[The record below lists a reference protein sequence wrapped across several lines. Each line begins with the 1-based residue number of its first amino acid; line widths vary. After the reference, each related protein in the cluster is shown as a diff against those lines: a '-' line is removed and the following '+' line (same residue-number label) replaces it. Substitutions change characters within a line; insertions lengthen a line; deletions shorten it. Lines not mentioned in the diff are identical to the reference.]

1 MEAPDFWDDAE
12 VSQQKMKE
20 VKSLKDDVAT
30 YAALSAQY
38 DDIETMIEMG
48 YEENDP
54 ELIPEIDQMM
64 KEFVQTY
71 EDIRMKTL
79 LSGEYDRNNAIVS
92 LHAGAGGT
100 ESCDWAAMLY
110 RMYTRWADKKGFSV
124 EVLDSLDGEE
134 AGIKSITFQVNGEN
148 AYGYLKSEK
157 GVHRLVR
164 ISPFNAAGKRQTSF
178 VSCDVM
184 PDIEEDV
191 DVEIREEDIRIDT
204 FRSSGAGGQHINK
217 TSSAI
222 RITHFP
228 TGIVVQCQNERSQH
242 MNKDKAM
249 QMLKAKLY
257 LLKQEENA
265 AKAAGIRGE
274 VTDIGWGNQIR
285 SYVMQPYTMVKDH
298 RTGVESGNV
307 DAVMDGNIDPFIN
320 GYLKWQ
326 SLGCPKNMDSD
337 DV

>member
-1 MEAPDFWDDAE
+1 MVELDNFKSQLQSYKAPLQEVRIHFDLAGKEQRIQELEREMEAPDFWNDPE
-12 VSQQKMKE
+12 VSQNKMKE

-124 EVLDSLDGEE
+124 KCWILWM
-134 AGIKSITFQVNGEN
+134 
-148 AYGYLKSEK
+148 EK
-157 GVHRLVR
+157 RPESNPLH
-164 ISPFNAAGKRQTSF
+164 
-178 VSCDVM
+178 
-184 PDIEEDV
+184 
-191 DVEIREEDIRIDT
+191 
-204 FRSSGAGGQHINK
+204 FR
-217 TSSAI
+217 
-222 RITHFP
+222 
-228 TGIVVQCQNERSQH
+228 
-242 MNKDKAM
+242 
-249 QMLKAKLY
+249 
-257 LLKQEENA
+257 
-265 AKAAGIRGE
+265 
-274 VTDIGWGNQIR
+274 
-285 SYVMQPYTMVKDH
+285 
-298 RTGVESGNV
+298 
-307 DAVMDGNIDPFIN
+307 
-320 GYLKWQ
+320 
-326 SLGCPKNMDSD
+326 
-337 DV
+337 

>member
-1 MEAPDFWDDAE
+1 MEAPDFWNDPE
-12 VSQQKMKE
+12 VSQNKMKE

-285 SYVMQPYTMVKDH
+285 SYVRQPYTMVKDH

>member
-1 MEAPDFWDDAE
+1 MEAPDFWNDPE
-12 VSQQKMKE
+12 VSQNKMKE

-285 SYVMQPYTMVKDH
+285 SNVMQPYTMVKDH

>member
-1 MEAPDFWDDAE
+1 MEAPDFWNDPE
-12 VSQQKMKE
+12 VSQNKMKE

-134 AGIKSITFQVNGEN
+134 AGIKSITFQVNGGERK
-148 AYGYLKSEK
+148 APLPDRRSESE
-157 GVHRLVR
+157 RLHNVCPPLCR
-164 ISPFNAAGKRQTSF
+164 CLP
-178 VSCDVM
+178 
-184 PDIEEDV
+184 EE
-191 DVEIREEDIRIDT
+191 RPHLALPQMAH
-204 FRSSGAGGQHINK
+204 GAG
-217 TSSAI
+217 
-222 RITHFP
+222 
-228 TGIVVQCQNERSQH
+228 
-242 MNKDKAM
+242 
-249 QMLKAKLY
+249 
-257 LLKQEENA
+257 QE
-265 AKAAGIRGE
+265 I
-274 VTDIGWGNQIR
+274 Q
-285 SYVMQPYTMVKDH
+285 
-298 RTGVESGNV
+298 
-307 DAVMDGNIDPFIN
+307 DPPRPVAR
-320 GYLKWQ
+320 L
-326 SLGCPKNMDSD
+326 PR
-337 DV
+337 V